1 MMVIDPES
9 SYDDIEFR
17 WLGTAGFSI
26 RIRSTH
32 VLIDPYIS
40 RDQNTLPRQEFEP
53 EDFRDATHIFISHGH
68 FDHAI
73 DVPQIAK
80 VSNASVFCSHKTAKY
95 LVSEGV
101 PIERIN
107 PLSGRERLSIGDG
120 TGVDVARCRHIVFDP
135 LLVYR
140 TLLRLRKARKTGE
153 ALAHLRMGAGTVLI
167 YTFVVS
173 GLKFTHMGSLGLKP
187 EKIPAAGLLPPDILF
202 IPVQGHSRIR
212 TLAAQ
217 FAAALK
223 PEAVVPHHH
232 DNSFPPMSQE
242 IYLEPF
248 RRMLKDLLP
257 ECAYY
262 EPKLNEGFT
271 ARDIFIHKSK

>member
-1 MMVIDPES
+1 MVVDPQLDYE
-9 SYDDIEFR
+9 DIVFR

-26 RIRSTH
+26 RTRSTH
-32 VLIDPYIS
+32 LLVDPFITRNPNALY
-40 RDQNTLPRQEFEP
+40 RQQFKP
-53 EDFRDATHIFISHGH
+53 EDFSDASHIFISHGH

-73 DVPQIAK
+73 DVPQIART
-80 VSNASVFCSHKTAKY
+80 SNASIFCSHKTAKY
-95 LVSEGV
+95 LISEGI

-107 PLSGRERLSIGDG
+107 PLSGREKLSIEKGV
-120 TGVDVARCRHIVFDP
+120 GVDVARCRHIVFDP

-140 TLLRLRKARKTGE
+140 TLIRLEKAGKTRE
-153 ALAHLRMGAGTVLI
+153 SLAHLKMGAGPVLI
-167 YTFVVS
+167 YTFIIS

-202 IPVQGHSRIR
+202 LPVQGHTRIK

-223 PEAVVPHHH
+223 PEAVIPHHY
-232 DNSFPPMSQE
+232 DNSFPPISQE

-248 RRMLKDLLP
+248 RRMLKELLP

-262 EPKLNEGFT
+262 EPKINEPFT
-271 ARDIFIHKSK
+271 LRDIFMQK